1 MAERAHYWRIWM
13 MKGIGIIE
21 PMGAAYDAPADHT
34 KSPVLL
40 KDISGVVHSVV
51 KDPHE
56 NVWLY
61 CDIDVM
67 RDWLTQ
73 EGKNVVPD
81 DTVITC
87 VKCLAGGHEG

>member
-1 MAERAHYWRIWM
+1 MAERAHYWGIWGAD
-13 MKGIGIIE
+13 GIGVIE
-21 PMGAAYDAPADHT
+21 PMGAAYDAPADHA

-40 KDISGVVHSVV
+40 KDLSGVVHSVV
-51 KDPHE
+51 KDP
-56 NVWLY
+56 NDDVWLY
-61 CDIDVM
+61 CDIVVM

-73 EGKNVVPD
+73 EGKNVVPG